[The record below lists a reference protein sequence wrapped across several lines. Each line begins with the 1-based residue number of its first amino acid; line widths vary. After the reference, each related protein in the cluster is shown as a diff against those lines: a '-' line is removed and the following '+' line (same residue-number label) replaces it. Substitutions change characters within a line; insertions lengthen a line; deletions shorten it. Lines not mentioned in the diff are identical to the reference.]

1 MAPLARD
8 VMRAT
13 IRKRRE
19 QKLRNAEALAEEE
32 ERLRALPG
40 YKPPRRKMLRV
51 GSPEN
56 KMVDPVEDDKAGPW
70 FPLEDVPWASPQ
82 AYARAVNLGLTGL
95 MFDAEDYTG
104 KRGFTAG
111 DVNRIAKESEQ

>member
-1 MAPLARD
+1 MALARD

-13 IRKRRE
+13 IRSRRE
-19 QKLRNAEALAEEE
+19 MARRNAEATAEDET
-32 ERLRALPG
+32 
-40 YKPPRRKMLRV
+40 
-51 GSPEN
+51 
-56 KMVDPVEDDKAGPW
+56 W

-95 MFDAEDYTG
+95 MFDGEDYTG

-111 DVNRIAKESEQ
+111 DVNSIAKESEQ